1 MKNNLIFAFAMA
13 ATALPVGAF
22 AQETPSTSATS
33 PDAAAAAAAPADQ
46 TPAPKVGDTIYDNTG
61 EGIGPV
67 ESVSGSQFVMSS
79 TQGRA
84 TLPVASLAAGN
95 KGLTINMTKAQF
107 EAAVAA
113 AHGSAAAH

>member
-1 MKNNLIFAFAMA
+1 MKNKLIFAFAIA
-13 ATALPVGAF
+13 ATSLPVGAF
-22 AQETPSTSATS
+22 AQETPSATS
-33 PDAAAAAAAPADQ
+33 PDGAAAAAPADQ

-79 TQGRA
+79 TQGKA

-113 AHGSAAAH
+113 AHSSAAAH